1 MVTEQVPERLSGYDT
16 EDEYLATR
24 YTQGERMVYTI
35 DLSIPQLVATLPRP
49 NPDLKIEGNR
59 RITAPHAKAFS
70 AYVLGRPDSVVPPL
84 LLRCPQGVLRFEPL
98 KQIGGSEW
106 GRVEVPRLAR
116 DELKIVDGQHRALGF
131 HMAWEQ
137 LNADM
142 SAARDQLGAARRIG
156 EQAGIQHAEN
166 KVREIENRRA
176 RVAKERVSL
185 LIVVVD
191 DPKEYRQIFVD
202 IADNAKGI
210 TRTTRALFDSTRIVN
225 RCLDGVM
232 EHPLLRDRVD
242 FDKDRVIGD
251 NPNVMG
257 AKHVA
262 DLIRT
267 LEVGIAGRISVRLE
281 DELREQDLVRK
292 AKTFLDVLV
301 DSFPDLAAIMDD
313 SLTMKELRGRSLLG
327 SVVMHRVL
335 AGCYHELANGE
346 NGAPGMNRLQIQR
359 YFEKLAPFMV
369 APVTDDSPWRR
380 FTGDDFPEGAMA
392 PRSPSQNLK
401 SLTGKLTHWAIR
413 QPDWLR
419 DGRRPAEAAP
429 AASVRPA
436 GD

>member
-1 MVTEQVPERLSGYDT
+1 MVTEEVRSGLSGYDT
-16 EDEYLATR
+16 EDVYLATR
-24 YTQGERMVYTI
+24 YTQGGRQVYTI

-59 RITAPHAKAFS
+59 RITAPHAKAFG
-70 AYVLGRPDSVVPPL
+70 AYVLQRADSVVPPL
-84 LLRCPQGVLRFEPL
+84 LLRCPQGVLRFERL
-98 KQIGGSEW
+98 EQIGGSEW

-137 LNADM
+137 INADM

-156 EQAGIQHAEN
+156 EQAGIEHAEQ
-166 KVREIENRRA
+166 KVREIEDRRA

-185 LIVVVD
+185 LVVVVD
-191 DPKEYRQIFVD
+191 DPKEYKQLFVD

-210 TRTTRALFDSTRIVN
+210 TRTTRALFDSTKIVN
-225 RCLDGVM
+225 RCLSDVM

-242 FDKDRVIGD
+242 FDKDRILGD

-267 LEVGIAGRISVRLE
+267 LEVGIAGRITVRLE
-281 DELREQDLVRK
+281 GELREQDLVRK
-292 AKTFLDVLV
+292 AKAFLDVLV
-301 DSFPDLAAIMDD
+301 DSFPDLAAIMDE
-313 SLTMKELRGRSLLG
+313 SLTTKELRSRSLLG

-335 AGCYHELANGE
+335 AGCYHELVNSG
-346 NGAPGMNRLQIQR
+346 NGASGMNRLQIQR
-359 YFEKLAPFMV
+359 YFEKIAPFMV
-369 APVTDDSPWRR
+369 APVADDSPWRMLA
-380 FTGDDFPEGAMA
+380 GDDFPDGAMA

-401 SLTGKLTHWAIR
+401 SLTATLTRWAVS
-413 QPDWLR
+413 QPDWLTE
-419 DGRRPAEAAP
+419 GRLPGEAAP
-429 AASVRPA
+429 AASGQPA
-436 GD
+436 SD

>member
-16 EDEYLATR
+16 EDVYLATR
-24 YTQGERMVYTI
+24 YTQGQRQVYTI

-59 RITAPHAKAFS
+59 RITVPHAKAFS
-70 AYVLGRPDSVVPPL
+70 AYVLGRADGVVPPL
-84 LLRCPQGVLRFEPL
+84 MLRCPQGVLRFEPL
-98 KQIGGSEW
+98 ERIGGSEW

-131 HMAWEQ
+131 HMAWAQ
-137 LNADM
+137 INADM

-156 EQAGIQHAEN
+156 EQAGIEHAE
-166 KVREIENRRA
+166 KEVREIEDRRV
-176 RVAKERVSL
+176 RIAKERVSL
-185 LIVVVD
+185 LVVVVD
-191 DPKEYRQIFVD
+191 DPKEYLQIFVD

-210 TRTTRALFDSTRIVN
+210 THTTRALFDSSKIVN
-225 RCLDGVM
+225 RCLDDVM
-232 EHPLLRDRVD
+232 QHPLLRDRVD
-242 FDKDRVIGD
+242 LDKDRILGD

-301 DSFPDLAAIMDD
+301 DSFPDLAAIMDGT
-313 SLTMKELRGRSLLG
+313 LEMKDIRSRSLLG
-327 SVVMHRVL
+327 SVAVHRVL
-335 AGCYHELANGE
+335 AGCYRELANGG

-380 FTGDDFPEGAMA
+380 LTDDFPEGAMA
-392 PRSPSQNLK
+392 PVSRSQNLK
-401 SLTGKLTHWAIR
+401 SLTTTLTRWAVS
-413 QPDWLR
+413 QPDWLKE
-419 DGRRPAEAAP
+419 GRQPDEAAP
-429 AASVRPA
+429 AASGQHAA
-436 GD
+436 G